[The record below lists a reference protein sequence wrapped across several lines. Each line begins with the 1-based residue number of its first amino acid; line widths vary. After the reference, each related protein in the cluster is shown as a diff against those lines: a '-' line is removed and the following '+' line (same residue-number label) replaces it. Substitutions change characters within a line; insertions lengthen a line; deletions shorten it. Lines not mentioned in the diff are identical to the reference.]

1 MGSERVTVQALR
13 VVLIDIERNLLGVK
27 GAIPGGKGGLILIK
41 EARKR

>member
-1 MGSERVTVQALR
+1 
-13 VVLIDIERNLLGVK
+13 VLIDIERNLLGVK